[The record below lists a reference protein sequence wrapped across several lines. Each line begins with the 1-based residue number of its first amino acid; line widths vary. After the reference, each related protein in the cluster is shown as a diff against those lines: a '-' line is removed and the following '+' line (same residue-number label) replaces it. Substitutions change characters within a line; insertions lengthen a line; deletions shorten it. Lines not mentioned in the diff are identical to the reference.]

1 MAQINWFPSQHNYI
15 CRLQIVLT
23 VKRLITLGI
32 NKAEEFH
39 SFQSVSR
46 QVKLWCK
53 ARHSFFW
60 LQHKL
65 SSVHMHS
72 PTWSFAS
79 MTRVYLSFL
88 EILSKYVEILFLF
101 SYSHCS
107 FDQPKMS
114 NHSLTARGTNL
125 PFSHKSVISIAHE
138 QNIICSKTLKQNTY
152 LLAVICW
159 SRGGLS
165 ANEKE
170 GKIHR
175 MINIINP

>member
-15 CRLQIVLT
+15 CRLQIVLP
-23 VKRLITLGI
+23 VKRSITLGI

-39 SFQSVSR
+39 SFQIVSQ

-60 LQHKL
+60 LQHKI

-72 PTWSFAS
+72 PTCPSRRWHASTFLSLRHFRNTLKFCSFFS
-79 MTRVYLSFL
+79 ILTVPSINQRCRIILWQLGELICHFL
-88 EILSKYVEILFLF
+88 IRAWFQLRMSRILFAAK
-101 SYSHCS
+101 H
-107 FDQPKMS
+107 
-114 NHSLTARGTNL
+114 
-125 PFSHKSVISIAHE
+125 
-138 QNIICSKTLKQNTY
+138 Y

-175 MINIINP
+175 MKHN